1 MAGRRVDEARSIF
14 IGNVIA
20 GEQWHIKAISEL
32 SKRVGAEEL
41 SEILWRYVV
50 HSLVVVLVEA
60 GGFEDVGGT
69 PIGKYQRLPAL
80 EPVVGR
86 RTRDL
91 IETIGDLGRVADRAV
106 PGDGPG
112 RRRPNGNAHIRCRVC
127 LEPPAHC
134 QPAFALS

>member
-1 MAGRRVDEARSIF
+1 MAGRRVDEARSILS
-14 IGNVIA
+14 GNVIA

-32 SKRVGAEEL
+32 SKRVGADEL

-50 HSLVVVLVEA
+50 HSPVVVLVEA
-60 GGFEDVGGT
+60 GGLEDVGGT
-69 PIGKYQRLPAL
+69 PIGKDQRLSAL

-106 PGDGPG
+106 SRDGPG
-112 RRRPNGNAHIRCRVC
+112 GRRPNGNAPIRGRARV
-127 LEPPAHC
+127 EPPAHS
-134 QPAFALS
+134 QPALAPS